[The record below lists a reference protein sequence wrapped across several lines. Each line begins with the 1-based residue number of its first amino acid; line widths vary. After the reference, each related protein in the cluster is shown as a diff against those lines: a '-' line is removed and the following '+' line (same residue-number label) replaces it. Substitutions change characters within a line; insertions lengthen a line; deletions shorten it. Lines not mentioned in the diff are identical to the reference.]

1 MQYDY
6 VNYMQYNVKQ
16 CNNAM
21 RVAGLAVLSF
31 GTIVNRECQPHEL
44 STCLD
49 GASNTC

>member
-21 RVAGLAVLSF
+21 RVAGLAVFIFWRYSKPRVPAAQIEQVC
-31 GTIVNRECQPHEL
+31 G
-44 STCLD
+44 
-49 GASNTC
+49 